1 MSRALPSTTVAPL
14 NDRRYYR
21 KTKVITVRPRTSSI
35 DCSNRS
41 NPPQR
46 GGGSRPRGRS
56 RRYRH
61 IGTIA
66 AAAALTTACQ
76 TTSIPGLHV
85 RAQPSTA
92 SPVVATVERS
102 GTYVRIDCFVR
113 GESVSG
119 DTVWYRISS
128 PHDGYVT
135 NYYIRTNGN
144 ILATKPRC

>member
-1 MSRALPSTTVAPL
+1 MIV
-14 NDRRYYR
+14 
-21 KTKVITVRPRTSSI
+21 
-35 DCSNRS
+35 
-41 NPPQR
+41 
-46 GGGSRPRGRS
+46 
-56 RRYRH
+56 
-61 IGTIA
+61 

-113 GESVSG
+113 GEPVNG

-135 NYYIRTNGN
+135 NYYVRTNGN